1 MMLSEEAA
9 GTPSSDLLVE
19 RAAAFDVLSIGIP
32 TSTPVM
38 EITYDGEPGLVPR
51 QTSNRGTTLVIGYWY
66 WLQVIKTLGMLI
78 SLARGS
84 PRVRVTNNQFQ

>member
-1 MMLSEEAA
+1 MMLSEEAG

-38 EITYDGEPGLVPR
+38 SITYDTEPAQVPR
-51 QTSNRGTTLVIGYWY
+51 QTSNCTTTLVIGYWK
-66 WLQVIKTLGMLI
+66 WLQVMRTLGM
-78 SLARGS
+78 SLS
-84 PRVRVTNNQFQ
+84 EMSIQRVQITNNQFQ